1 MAPVVRTGRPADLPE
16 LTRIYNHYV
25 RTSGATFDVE
35 EQSLGARRGWLE
47 QHAATGP
54 HRLLVAEESGRLL
67 GWSSS
72 GPLRPRPAYA
82 RSVETSVYL
91 DPNATGRGLGSLLGS
106 ALLEVL
112 ADEDLH
118 RAFALVAV
126 PNDASE
132 ALHRHLG
139 YRLVGTWS
147 EAGRKLGRWWDVRWY
162 ERPLGSGAT
171 GDG

>member
-1 MAPVVRTGRPADLPE
+1 MTQVHVRAAEAGDLPE

-35 EQSLGARRGWLE
+35 EQTLAARQSWFD
-47 QHAATGP
+47 QHATTGP
-54 HRLLVAEESGRLL
+54 QRLLIAEEAGAAGPGRVL

-91 DPNATGRGLGSLLGS
+91 DPAATGQGLGRRLGAELL
-106 ALLEVL
+106 AVL
-112 ADEDLH
+112 AQEDLH

-132 ALHRHLG
+132 ALHQRLG

-162 ERPLGSGAT
+162 ERPLP
-171 GDG
+171 